1 MKVGEDSETGQN
13 FFEGF
18 YVCFNALKKAF
29 FGGARRLIGLVGVFS
44 KVCVKASC

>member
-13 FFEGF
+13 FFKGF

-29 FGGARRLIGLVGVFS
+29 FGGARMSLVLMGVFS